1 MAPRRTLTSSLLIN
15 EPPLQALPSL
25 ACLVGLDGAVI
36 LQQIHYWLQASDHEH
51 DGFIWIYN
59 SYTQWGDQFRW
70 LKPEAIRKQIRLL
83 ETGGFLVSGRFAIKK
98 TDRTKWYRIDYS
110 KLEEALAA
118 HAEKFPHDTENLPV
132 DTEKVPHEAEKVPV
146 GDHDQTTPEKQAPN
160 RIQQQTTSEGE
171 EQKIKPPKLS
181 KVPIFA
187 SVQSFLGFPEKT
199 DKDPIPNYGKESRF
213 IDRMKK
219 RGYSE
224 DEILAYWKQRM
235 TAAGMVYVEAWKI
248 NEDIGKGPTTS
259 SFRPRQAALLPT
271 GADLEAQ
278 ARAKGVQV

>member
-51 DGFIWIYN
+51 EGFIWIYN
-59 SYTQWGDQFRW
+59 TYAQWAEQFRW
-70 LKPEAIRKQIRLL
+70 LKPEAIKKQILIL
-83 ETGGFLVSGRFAIKK
+83 EKNGFVISGRFGKRAA
-98 TDRTKWYRIDYS
+98 DRTKWYRIDYDH
-110 KLEEALAA
+110 LAEALAD
-118 HAEKFPHDTENLPV
+118 HSENLPDGREIVHDEGENLPV
-132 DTEKVPHEAEKVPV
+132 
-146 GDHDQTTPEKQAPN
+146 GDQAQITAKKAAPN

-171 EQKIKPPKLS
+171 EHKIKPPKLS

-187 SVQSFLGFPEKT
+187 SIQQFLGFPEKT

-248 NEDIGKGPTTS
+248 NEDIGKGPTAS